1 MDKERRKAK
10 KLVFGLFLSCLC
22 IALACF
28 GIFAYIALIYR
39 GTDFVNS
46 RIVEISKIIVM
57 IGIFFLVLAFGY
69 LLPILISGKKRKRE

>member
-10 KLVFGLFLSCLC
+10 KLVIGLFLACIF

-28 GIFAYIALIYR
+28 GIFTCILLASREAEP
-39 GTDFVNS
+39 VSS
-46 RIVEISKIIVM
+46 RIVEISKIIIM

-69 LLPILISGKKRKRE
+69 LLPILISGKKRDRK